1 MSTATDA
8 PLEALQKAYIELS
21 LRSQVLKFGGPFTLK
36 SGRLVM
42 VLVERRVLIDFS
54 KDSPSSLVTTLFL
67 L

>member
-54 KDSPSSLVTTLFL
+54 K
-67 L
+67 